1 MQTGSLVEVLRTDS
15 RISREK
21 SQSTRPISTC
31 MLLPYVIDLPPTSPK
46 TLGGIFPSDK
56 VIYCC
61 YYVNTIS
68 DTYANTSGQ
77 KNSCRRR
84 NFHIIDSGEVP
95 ATAAKILFM
104 RKAGPMIKRN
114 PLDFPCSIE
123 CHGTVILKQTKQL
136 CYYFSIPIFACSC
149 IMIIIII
156 IIVSISISSKVT
168 N

>member
-1 MQTGSLVEVLRTDS
+1 MEVLRTES

-21 SQSTRPISTC
+21 SQSTRPMSTC

-56 VIYCC
+56 VMYCC

-68 DTYANTSGQ
+68 STYPNTSGQ

-104 RKAGPMIKRN
+104 WKGSAMIKRN

-123 CHGTVILKQTKQL
+123 HHSTVILKQTKQL
-136 CYYFSIPIFACSC
+136 CFNNSVFQYLFVHA
-149 IMIIIII
+149 
-156 IIVSISISSKVT
+156 SSSSSSSSLSLYLSPAQ
-168 N
+168 